1 MGDLAAVEIELGGG
15 RRRRSSRSLRFM
27 LILVLLGGLAVGGW
41 VSLRVGE
48 PPVVKMSSDLPA
60 IGKKTTVAIDV
71 AEPKRGLTTVLVE
84 LVQGDRTEKLAEET
98 FTPQPP
104 HMLWAPKTDQHHL
117 EVVVGRSTIEGLQ
130 QGEASIRVTAG
141 RAGTWLEHP
150 DPVVETLTLPVRI
163 TPPTIELL
171 SSQTYVTQGGS
182 EVVVYKVGDSA
193 VTHGVRAKDWVF
205 RGFDLPG
212 GKAGEKF
219 ALFAVPYDVDDSA
232 EVKLFTEDDVGN
244 DVSIGFIDHFNP
256 KPFKTDSI
264 NVSDGF
270 MKKVVPRIMGQTP
283 SFRDRGSLLD
293 NYVAI
298 NSDMRKQNADRLVA
312 LAKDSEEKFFWNK
325 VFLQMPAKV
334 VSSFAD
340 RRTYFYESKEIDRQ
354 DHLGFDLA
362 STAKAPIPAANA
374 GKVILAE
381 YFGIYGNAVVIDH
394 GFGLMSLY
402 GHMSKI
408 DVEVGQVVDRGHVI
422 GTTGATGLALGDH
435 LHFTMLLHGLPVT
448 PIEWWDAQWIKNR
461 VATKLGDTLGYVEE

>member
-1 MGDLAAVEIELGGG
+1 MEIELGGG
-15 RRRRSSRSLRFM
+15 RRRRSSRSLRFF
-27 LILVLLGGLAVGGW
+27 LILILLGAAAVGGW
-41 VSLRVGE
+41 ISFRVGD
-48 PPVVKMSSDLPA
+48 PPVVKIESDLPA
-60 IGKKTTVAIDV
+60 IGKKTIVSIQA
-71 AEPKRGLTTVLVE
+71 AEPKRGLTTLLVE
-84 LVQGDRTEKLAEET
+84 LIQGDRTQKLAEAA
-98 FTPQPP
+98 FTPQPA
-104 HMLWAPKTDQHHL
+104 HLLWAPKTDEHQL
-117 EVVVGRSTIEGLQ
+117 EIEVGRSTIEGLQ
-130 QGEASIRVTAG
+130 QGEATIRVTAG
-141 RAGTWLEHP
+141 RAGTWLETP
-150 DPVVETLTLPVRI
+150 DPVVESLTLPVRI

-182 EVVVYKVGDSA
+182 EAVVYKVGDTA
-193 VTHGVRAKDWVF
+193 VTHGVTANGKIF
-205 RGFDLPG
+205 RGYDLPG

-219 ALFAVPYDVDDSA
+219 ALFAVPYDLDDIS
-232 EVKLFTEDDVGN
+232 EVKLFAEDDVGN
-244 DVSIGFIDHFNP
+244 DVKVGFIDHFNP

-298 NSDMRKQNADRLVA
+298 NSEMRRQNAEKLIA
-312 LAKDSEEKFFWNK
+312 LAKGSQEKFFWDQ

-340 RRTYFYESKEIDRQ
+340 RRTYYYKGKEIDRE

-362 STAKAPIPAANA
+362 STAKASIPAANA
-374 GKVILAE
+374 GKVLLAE
-381 YFGIYGNAVVIDH
+381 YFGIYGNAVVLDH

-408 DVEVGQVVDRGHVI
+408 DVEVGQVVRRGQVI
-422 GTTGATGLALGDH
+422 GKTGATGLALGDH

-448 PIEWWDAQWIKNR
+448 PIEWWDGHWIKNR
-461 VATKLGDTLGYVEE
+461 VATKLGDALGYVEE